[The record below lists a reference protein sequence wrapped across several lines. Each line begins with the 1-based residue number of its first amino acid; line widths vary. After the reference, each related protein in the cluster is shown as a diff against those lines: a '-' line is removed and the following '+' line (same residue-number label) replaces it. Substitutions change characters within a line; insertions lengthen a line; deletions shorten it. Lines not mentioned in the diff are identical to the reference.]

1 MENLIMFL
9 ATSLA
14 LHVPTPKFKRYTIG
28 SSGCSSLLF
37 SGANSLYVKYTKDDE
52 KVYFN
57 EHTIAGVTY
66 GLVVVQMKDVFT
78 LEEASTI
85 LVQYT
90 KAVRKPFKIVHHLP
104 MEMEK
109 QNGKVSLAGY
119 WQDQKGGDWKVKGYT
134 NGKTIA
140 VLYVKN
146 IGASNVKDDDNFL
159 NGLKFSLF
167 S

>member
-1 MENLIMFL
+1 MENLILFL

-14 LHVPTPKFKRYTIG
+14 LHAPTPKFKRYIIG
-28 SSGCSSLLF
+28 SAGCSSLLF
-37 SGANSLYVKYTKDDE
+37 SGANSLYIKYTKDGE

-57 EHTIAGVTY
+57 EHKTGDVTY
-66 GLVVVQMKDVFT
+66 GLIVVQMKDVFT

-85 LVQYT
+85 LAQYT
-90 KAVRKPFKIVHHLP
+90 NAVRIPFKIVHHLP

-109 QNGKVSLAGY
+109 QNEKVVLTNY
-119 WQDQKGGDWKVKGYT
+119 WQDKNGADWKVKGYT
-134 NGKTIA
+134 NGKIIA
-140 VLYVKN
+140 VLYVQN

-159 NGLKFSLF
+159 SGLKFSSF